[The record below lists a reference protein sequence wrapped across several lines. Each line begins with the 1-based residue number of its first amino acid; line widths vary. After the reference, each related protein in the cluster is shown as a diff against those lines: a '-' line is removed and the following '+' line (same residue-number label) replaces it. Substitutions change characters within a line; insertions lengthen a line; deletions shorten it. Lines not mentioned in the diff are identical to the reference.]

1 MQRFA
6 VETTCTRSPVVSHLA
21 DQLFLQFANYGLLRR
36 FALPTTNALPM
47 ALAAGMFDV
56 CGVALFVLGT
66 RQGRLDVVAVLS
78 SLYPAMTVVLA
89 GIYLKEHINGPQRLG
104 MLAALGAVALI
115 A

>member
-1 MQRFA
+1 
-6 VETTCTRSPVVSHLA
+6 
-21 DQLFLQFANYGLLRR
+21 
-36 FALPTTNALPM
+36 M

-89 GIYLKEHINGPQRLG
+89 RIYLKEHINGPQRLG
-104 MLAALGAVALI
+104 ILAALGAVALI